1 MFFSIKGIDKI
12 DHLCYTQIKLEN
24 KINILTNKKTK
35 TNRSKNMANKN
46 TINFKRFEE
55 IDFNETASPARI
67 SKKTEAKIES
77 FREKHERRGA
87 LTLAA
92 YH

>member
-1 MFFSIKGIDKI
+1 
-12 DHLCYTQIKLEN
+12 
-24 KINILTNKKTK
+24 
-35 TNRSKNMANKN
+35 MANKN